1 MKKTFLL
8 TALMLLALSVAASAQ
23 ETYFGKNKVRYKD
36 FDWNYIQT
44 RHFDIYFYEDAYETA
59 KFAATVAESAY
70 VEISTELNYLVQRR
84 IPVFIYNSHN
94 DFQQT
99 NILSSLIGEGTGG
112 FTEAYKNR
120 MVVPFSGSYSDF
132 RHVLHHELTHAV
144 VYDLIYGR
152 ALSSLISKQRLFQQP
167 LWLAEGFA
175 EYSSRHGWDYFSDM
189 WVRDATINGY
199 LYPPLYLTGYN
210 AYREGQAMV
219 KYIADKYG
227 EDKIGELFKR
237 GKVFLSMDRTIKH
250 TLGIDMEKFW
260 EEFSKEM
267 KRRYWPEIA
276 KRKEIEE
283 VGKKLTKSREDGSY
297 ANEKPVFSAE
307 GDVIAMFTDRWDY
320 TEIVLISIDDGK
332 VVDRLVKGSRSGD
345 LESLH
350 SYVSGISFSPDGR
363 YLVFVAKSSG
373 KESLFFMDL
382 RKKKVTI
389 KKRFDFYSIMSPAF
403 SPNSEMVAFSALE
416 GNKRDIFIY
425 DMKSDEVRRITDDR
439 YDDVDVS
446 WFPGSTRLVFSSD
459 RPHPDNSDPR
469 TEPHP
474 YVSDGALMPGDF
486 DYGSYNLHTIDI
498 DSREIKPLPV
508 GPGQNVKPTV
518 SPDGSKVAFI
528 SNRNGID
535 NVYITYPDSGQAVA
549 VTDIL
554 TGIMYVS
561 WSPNGK
567 KLAVEAFNK
576 GGLDIFVLKD
586 LAPVGNNGVLEPTDF
601 YQGRYDTYVRGKE
614 PDQDSAVATRDSLPL
629 DYNAVPSDLP
639 TVDTV
644 ETISV
649 SDTLTIDSG
658 AVDTTLA
665 VIDTTAALSNI
676 AVDTTAATTETT
688 VDSAKADSTVL
699 ASVPVDSITTASD
712 TTTVADT
719 TVSTSDTTATTP
731 EVVDKGKADGTIT
744 ETGIYDGE
752 FVFVGSSSDDP
763 LGDIMQDMDGDSTGH
778 GMRIGQTEPAS
789 FDSIAPPNSEGDYE
803 VKPYKV
809 KFTPDYVGGGFAYDT
824 FFGLRGQTV
833 FWFSDYLGNHDIIF
847 LTDLYNSI
855 DQSNF
860 QAYYYNSTKRTNFG
874 VGLFHSKN
882 YYIEEISDYEYLFSD
897 RFYGIQAFARR
908 PFSTFSRVDAVVS
921 QYFIDREYL
930 DIDDTRPDRNA
941 RVTTGSLEWV
951 TDNIIW
957 GLTGP
962 TNGRRAKL
970 TLTAGRNL
978 FDTKGVEFYSA
989 EFDYRK
995 YIRLGQSYSFA
1006 IRMSGGYSDGMTPK
1020 TYFLGGT
1027 TNWIGNRTLDA
1038 EVYDVENLYFADVV
1052 TPLRGVDYYSLS
1064 GNRYGLMNLEFRF
1077 PLIDYFVMRFPLPL
1091 VLSRVGGA
1099 LFYDM
1104 GAAIRKGE
1112 KFRFGSSSG
1121 GDHLEDV
1128 HAAFGFG
1135 MRANLGFILLRY
1147 DIAWATDYLHVAEKP
1162 QYYFSIGADF

>member
-1 MKKTFLL
+1 MKKLLIL
-8 TALMLLALSVAASAQ
+8 TALTLLALSAAVSAQ

-59 KFAATVAESAY
+59 KFAATVAESSY
-70 VEISTELNYLVQRR
+70 VEVTTELNYLVQRR
-84 IPVFIYNSHN
+84 IPLFIYNSHN

-120 MVVPFSGSYSDF
+120 MVVPFNGSYEEF

-152 ALSSLISKQRLFQQP
+152 ALSSLISRQRLFQVP

-210 AYREGQAMV
+210 AYRQGQAMV

-227 EDKIGELFKR
+227 EDKVGELFKR
-237 GKVFLSMDRTIKH
+237 GKVYLSMNRTLKH
-250 TLGIDMEKFW
+250 TLGIDEKKFW
-260 EEFSKEM
+260 EDFSKEM

-283 VGKKLTKSREDGSY
+283 VGKKLTKAREDGSY
-297 ANEKPVFSAE
+297 MNEKPVFSAE
-307 GDVIAMFTDRWDY
+307 GDVLAIFTDRWDY
-320 TEIVLISIDDGK
+320 TEIVLISVDDGK
-332 VVDRLVKGSRSGD
+332 VIDRIVKGSRSAD
-345 LESLH
+345 MESLH
-350 SYVSGISFSPDGR
+350 SYVSGMSFSADGQW
-363 YLVFVAKSSG
+363 LVFVAKSDG
-373 KESLFFMDL
+373 KESLYFMDM
-382 RKKKVTI
+382 RKKNVRI
-389 KKRFDFYSIMSPAF
+389 KKRFDFYSILSPAF
-403 SPNSEMVAFSALE
+403 SPDSRLVAFSALE
-416 GNKRDIFIY
+416 GNRRDIFVY
-425 DMKSDEVRRITDDR
+425 DFENDVLRKVTDDR

-459 RPHPDNSDPR
+459 RPHPDNP
-469 TEPHP
+469 EPLIEHHP
-474 YVSDGALMPGDF
+474 YTSAGAAMPGDF
-486 DYGSYNLHTIDI
+486 RYGSYNLHTIDI
-498 DSREIKPLPV
+498 NTGETTPLHV
-508 GPGQNVKPTV
+508 GPGQNTKPAV

-535 NVYITYPDSGQAVA
+535 NVYVTYPDSGQAVA

-561 WSPNGK
+561 WSPDGK

-576 GGLDIFVLKD
+576 GGLDVFILKD
-586 LAPVGNNGVLEPTDF
+586 LAPVGTNGVLEPTDF
-601 YQGRYDTYVRGKE
+601 YRGRYDTFVRGNE
-614 PDQDSAVATRDSLPL
+614 PVEDTVVTVSDSLAL
-629 DYNAVPSDLP
+629 DYNAVPSALMADDSTSAPAGTDSL
-639 TVDTV
+639 TAAATTTDT
-644 ETISV
+644 S
-649 SDTLTIDSG
+649 
-658 AVDTTLA
+658 LA
-665 VIDTTAALSNI
+665 VIDSTAVEKDSTAAQ
-676 AVDTTAATTETT
+676 VVT
-688 VDSAKADSTVL
+688 DSTV
-699 ASVPVDSITTASD
+699 T
-712 TTTVADT
+712 DT
-719 TVSTSDTTATTP
+719 TVVATAPEDSTAAAVSDTSATEP
-731 EVVDKGKADGTIT
+731 EVTDKGTGDGTIT

-752 FVFVGSSSDDP
+752 FVFVDQSGGDP
-763 LGDIMQDMDGDSTGH
+763 LDDIMVDMDEDSTSRV
-778 GMRIGQTEPAS
+778 MRAGQTEPAS
-789 FDSIAPPNSEGDYE
+789 FDSIPPPNAEGDYE
-803 VKPYKV
+803 IKPYRV

-833 FWFSDYLGNHDIIF
+833 FMFSDYLGNHNII
-847 LTDLYNSI
+847 LVTDLVNSI
-855 DQSNF
+855 DQSNL
-860 QAYYYNSTKRTNFG
+860 QAYYFNSTNRINFG
-874 VGLFHSKN
+874 FGLFHTKN
-882 YYIEEISDYEYLFSD
+882 YYLDPNDKLFSD
-897 RFYGIQAFARR
+897 RFYGLQAFARR
-908 PFSTFSRVDAVVS
+908 PFSKFSRVEATIS

-930 DIDDTRPDRNA
+930 DIDDFRTNRNA
-941 RVTTGSLEWV
+941 RVSTASLGWV
-951 TDNIIW
+951 ADNIIW
-957 GLTGP
+957 GITGP
-962 TNGRRAKL
+962 INGRRAKL

-1006 IRMSGGYSDGMTPK
+1006 VRFTGGYSDGMTPK

-1077 PLIDYFVMRFPLPL
+1077 PLIDYFAMRFPLPL

-1104 GAAIRKGE
+1104 GAAVRKGE
-1112 KFRFGSSSG
+1112 KFVFGSSAD

-1135 MRANLGFILLRY
+1135 MRANLGFMVLRY